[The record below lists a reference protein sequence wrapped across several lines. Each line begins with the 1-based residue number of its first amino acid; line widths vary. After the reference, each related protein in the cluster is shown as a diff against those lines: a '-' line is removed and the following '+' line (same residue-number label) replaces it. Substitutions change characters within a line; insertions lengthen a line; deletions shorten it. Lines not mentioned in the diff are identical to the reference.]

1 MDFYCQDWAGQE
13 HRTIHLILD
22 IMGVVV
28 ILSAKSKPNL
38 YEYGLQTA
46 RHSDRT
52 ANNMPTTN
60 EIRSSGNTTK
70 QLTIEI

>member
-52 ANNMPTTN
+52 ANNYN

-70 QLTIEI
+70 QLIIEI

>member
-38 YEYGLQTA
+38 YEYGLQTV

-52 ANNMPTTN
+52 SNN
-60 EIRSSGNTTK
+60 
-70 QLTIEI
+70 